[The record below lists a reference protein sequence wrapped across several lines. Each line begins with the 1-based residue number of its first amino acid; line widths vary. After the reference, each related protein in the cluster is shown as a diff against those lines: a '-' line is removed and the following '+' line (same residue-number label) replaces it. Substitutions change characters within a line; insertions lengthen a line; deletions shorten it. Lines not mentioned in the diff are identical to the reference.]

1 MRALNLVVDGLAY
14 IVQQTGALGKRYVR
28 AYFGSHNAR
37 KMGNLDGVLQH
48 VLAVAGAVFKSAQQ
62 LNKFVMQPVYAA
74 FENGLLARFA
84 DLLIHF
90 LARLFNHFLYAA
102 RMNTPVHYQLFKRN
116 PRNLPPDRV
125 KARKYNGFR
134 SIVDYQINA
143 CSGFKGAYVPAFAA
157 DDSALHFI
165 VGQRNDAD
173 GGFGYVIRR
182 AALYGKGYYVPCA
195 LVGLFLGLLLYF
207 PEHKRRFVPR
217 VVLNAFKQ
225 NILGFVH
232 AHAGYGFQLFKLPG
246 LQLVYL
252 RLARFNLLL
261 LLYGVFLALLDSL
274 YLFVQQLF
282 LLQKPALAALYFVTA
297 FPVFAFVFALELIN
311 FFFCFQYRFFFDGFR
326 ALLCG
331 VYHLFYG
338 VFSLGNL
345 SLGNVTAIP
354 VPSEP
359 AAGTANNPNYNG
371 DKYVPQSK
379 YTSKYIS
386 KNPSISTLYV

>member
-1 MRALNLVVDGLAY
+1 
-14 IVQQTGALGKRYVR
+14 
-28 AYFGSHNAR
+28 
-37 KMGNLDGVLQH
+37 MGNLYGMLQH

-62 LNKFVMQPVYAA
+62 LNKLVMQPVYAA
-74 FENGLLARFA
+74 FEYGLLARFA
-84 DLLIHF
+84 YLHVHF

-102 RMNTPVHYQLFKRN
+102 GMYAPVHYQLFKRN
-116 PRNLPPDRV
+116 PCNLPPYGV
-125 KARKYNGFR
+125 KARKYNGLR

-143 CSGFKGAYVPAFAA
+143 RGGFKRAYVPALAPYYA
-157 DDSALHFI
+157 ALHFVI
-165 VGQRNDAD
+165 GQRDNAHRR
-173 GGFGYVIRR
+173 FRNVIRR

-232 AHAGYGFQLFKLPG
+232 AHAGYGFQFFKLLS

-252 RLARFNLLL
+252 RLARFYFLL

-282 LLQKPALAALYFVTA
+282 LLQKPALTALYFVTA
-297 FPVFAFVFALELIN
+297 FPVFAFVFAFELVN

-338 VFSLGNL
+338 VLSLGNL
-345 SLGNVTAIP
+345 SLGNVAAIP